1 MSNSLQTH
9 ELQHAVLPCPSLS
22 LRVCADSYPLSQW
35 CYPTIS
41 PSVAPFSSCPQSFPA
56 SFPMNQLFTSVGQ
69 SIRASASVSVL
80 LMNIQDWFP
89 LGLAGWISLLSKE
102 LRSLLQYHNSKASI
116 LQHSASFMVKLS
128 HHTWQ
133 LEKPYL
139 WLYRPLSAKWCLCLL
154 LCYLGWS

>member
-1 MSNSLQTH
+1 MSDSLQPH
-9 ELQHAVLPCPSLS
+9 ELQHVRLICPSQSPWVCSNSCLS
-22 LRVCADSYPLSQW
+22 SQW
-35 CYPTIS
+35 CHPTIS

-116 LQHSASFMVKLS
+116 LQHSAFFMVQLS
-128 HHTWQ
+128 H
-133 LEKPYL
+133 PYVTPGKTIAL
-139 WLYRPLSAKWCLCLL
+139 TRWTFFHQSDVSAF
-154 LCYLGWS
+154 YYAI